1 MNLSGCCSVVAAVT
15 GHIEIVMN
23 LAGCCSVVAQ
33 PGACLQSACH
43 VCIDVGPDVLY
54 RLCILREV
62 GKIET
67 KITQTEAFASTPLSF
82 VFFLRSPSYCAA
94 WKEKLSS
101 LLRRY
106 KSSALARSLRL
117 SS

>member
-23 LAGCCSVVAQ
+23 LAGCCSVV
-33 PGACLQSACH
+33 GACLESACH

-62 GKIET
+62 GKIE
-67 KITQTEAFASTPLSF
+67 KKSHKRGPPALFCFF
-82 VFFLRSPSYCAA
+82 VFFCVR
-94 WKEKLSS
+94 
-101 LLRRY
+101 LL
-106 KSSALARSLRL
+106 SALPGRRS
-117 SS
+117 

>member
-1 MNLSGCCSVVAAVT
+1 
-15 GHIEIVMN
+15 MN

-33 PGACLQSACH
+33 PGACLESACH

-82 VFFLRSPSYCAA
+82 VFFFAVA
-94 WKEKLSS
+94 F
-101 LLRRY
+101 LLRCLEGEAKQPAAQIQKQRACAE
-106 KSSALARSLRL
+106 SSFVILEQVNLPG
-117 SS
+117 